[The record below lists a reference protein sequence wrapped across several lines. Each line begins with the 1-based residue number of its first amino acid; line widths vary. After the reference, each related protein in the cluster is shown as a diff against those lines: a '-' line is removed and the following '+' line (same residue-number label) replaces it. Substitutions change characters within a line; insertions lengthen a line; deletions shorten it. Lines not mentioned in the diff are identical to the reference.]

1 MKEKDLLEKEVL
13 EEEYKLG
20 KEYYNKILEKAK
32 DMKKNK
38 YK

>member
-1 MKEKDLLEKEVL
+1 MKEKDLLEKEEL